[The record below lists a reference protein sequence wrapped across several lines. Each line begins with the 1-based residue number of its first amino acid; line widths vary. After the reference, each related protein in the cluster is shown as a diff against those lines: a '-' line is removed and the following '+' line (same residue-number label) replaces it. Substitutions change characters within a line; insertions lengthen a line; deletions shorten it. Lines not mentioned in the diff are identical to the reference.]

1 MVHFFRRVLNGH
13 RDTIYAKQYNTRL
26 NYKYTMFENLDH
38 EKSAVMLSHPDPS
51 DLRIPSNFQVY
62 HDELQSY
69 MNLAS
74 KTLYMSDCQ
83 MGKMEQSRR
92 AKFSAHWT

>member
-1 MVHFFRRVLNGH
+1 MVHFFRTVLNGH
-13 RDTIYAKQYNTRL
+13 QDTIDAKQYNTRW
-26 NYKYTMFENLDH
+26 NSKYTMFENLDR

-74 KTLYMSDCQ
+74 KTLYMSEFKLTILQ
-83 MGKMEQSRR
+83 NLENMW
-92 AKFSAHWT
+92 F

>member
-1 MVHFFRRVLNGH
+1 
-13 RDTIYAKQYNTRL
+13 
-26 NYKYTMFENLDH
+26 MFENLDH

-62 HDELQSY
+62 HDELQNY

-74 KTLYMSDCQ
+74 KTLYMSDGQ
-83 MGKMEQSRR
+83 NGTIAPSQI
-92 AKFSAHWT
+92 